1 MRYLPISYLPARHFP
16 FFLIV
21 LALTS
26 QPGLAAERDIVARM
40 GDLSLSEADVRGIVK
55 TLPAEARGVQAME
68 QSIRTELIRK
78 SLAAEARSRAF
89 DKKPEVEARMQQA
102 AEQVL
107 VTSYM
112 NNIAQPPADFPTPEL
127 LNQAYEAN
135 KDALKTPKQYRL
147 RQIYLVGK
155 DDKARKLAEQ
165 LVSEANRKGASF
177 ATLAR
182 KQSQHAASASKGG
195 DMGWLNEND
204 LAPAFREPL
213 SGLAVGGISQPVAGA
228 EGLHILKLEE
238 RKEPELQSLDKVR
251 DLLVRNLR
259 LRKAAQLEQAY
270 LEAMLQR
277 TPISLNGIALEE
289 ISKR

>member
-1 MRYLPISYLPARHFP
+1 MHRAYPLF
-16 FFLIV
+16 IV
-21 LALTS
+21 LALSS
-26 QPGLAAERDIVARM
+26 QAGFSADQDIIARM
-40 GDLSLSEADVRGIVK
+40 GNITLTELDVRSIIQ
-55 TLPAEARGVQAME
+55 TAPEEARTATDLE
-68 QSIRTELIRK
+68 KRIRTDIIRR
-78 SLAAEARSRAF
+78 AIATEARQQAF
-89 DKKPEVEARMQQA
+89 DKKPDMAARMQQA

-112 NNIAQPPADFPTPEL
+112 NSIAQPPKDFPSVAL

-182 KQSQHAASASKGG
+182 KQSQHAPSASKGG
-195 DMGWLNEND
+195 DMGWLNENE
-204 LAPAFREPL
+204 LAPMFREAI
-213 SGLAVGGISQPVAGA
+213 SGLAINGISQPVAGA

-259 LRKAAQLEQAY
+259 LRQAAQLEQAY

-289 ISKR
+289 IIKR

>member
-1 MRYLPISYLPARHFP
+1 MRYLPIRYFP
-16 FFLIV
+16 FYLIV

-26 QPGLAAERDIVARM
+26 QPGLANERNIVARM
-40 GDLSLSEADVRGIVK
+40 GDISLSEADVRGIVK
-55 TLPAEARGVQAME
+55 TLPAEARSLPAVE
-68 QSIRTELIRK
+68 QNVRTELIRK

-89 DKKPEVEARMQQA
+89 DKKPEVESRMQQA
-102 AEQVL
+102 ADQVL

-112 NNIAQPPADFPTPEL
+112 NSIAQPPADYPSPDVL
-127 LNQAYEAN
+127 KQAYEAN

-147 RQIYLVGK
+147 SQIYLVGK

-182 KQSQHAASASKGG
+182 KQSQHAPSASKGG
-195 DMGWLNEND
+195 DMGWLNENE
-204 LAPAFREPL
+204 LAPMFREAI
-213 SGLAVGGISQPVAGA
+213 SGLAINGISQPVAGA

-259 LRKAAQLEQAY
+259 LRQAAQLEQAY

-289 ISKR
+289 IIKR